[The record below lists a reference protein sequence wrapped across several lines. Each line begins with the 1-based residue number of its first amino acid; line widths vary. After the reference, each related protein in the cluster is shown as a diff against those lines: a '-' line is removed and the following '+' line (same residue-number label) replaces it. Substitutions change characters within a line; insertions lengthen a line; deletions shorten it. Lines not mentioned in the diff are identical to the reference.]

1 MVELKVGIKALE
13 LEYDRLQ
20 AEILKSKFA
29 PQVFNEVPELGTLSQ
44 KQSVTYTVD
53 VAKVVEVIG
62 KDRALG
68 IAKISKTE
76 LEKGVTK
83 VELGKLEEKQTVTTC
98 KGAVSYVFK
107 AAKAEKD
114 KA

>member
-1 MVELKVGIKALE
+1 MSEKSTTPAATSTLPIPIRKKLQKMVELKVGIKALE

-62 KDRALG
+62 KDRTLS

-76 LEKGVTK
+76 LE
-83 VELGKLEEKQTVTTC
+83 
-98 KGAVSYVFK
+98 
-107 AAKAEKD
+107 
-114 KA
+114 